1 MTGSPISSLLRSK
14 NSDKSLSMAVLDS
27 VCTKSV
33 FSLSW
38 LNCYLEPLSPS
49 DLSLDQEFD
58 SNASFKF
65 RSGKLIKSIKRVTIH
80 ACMNGKNIHL
90 TTDFIESDIPLV
102 LSKEALKKSNSCIDI
117 VNDKS
122 TFVMLKYLEVIVYH

>member
-1 MTGSPISSLLRSK
+1 MTGSPISSLLKSK

-38 LNCYLEPLSPS
+38 LNCYLKTLSPS

-102 LSKEALKKSNSCIDI
+102 LSKEALKKSNSRIGI
-117 VNDKS
+117 VNDKF
-122 TFVMLKYLEVIVYH
+122 TFLMLKYLEVVVYH